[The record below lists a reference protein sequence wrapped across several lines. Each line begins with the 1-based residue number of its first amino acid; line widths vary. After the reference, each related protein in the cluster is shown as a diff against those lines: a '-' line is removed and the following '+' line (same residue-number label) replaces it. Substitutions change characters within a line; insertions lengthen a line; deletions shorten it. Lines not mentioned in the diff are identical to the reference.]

1 MDAAKRYALQARII
15 QVLRA
20 DTRVAAAWLTGSI
33 GRGEA
38 DAWSDLDLHVAIFDE
53 HLGSFW
59 TDRVG
64 LYQLVGRPVLIQRE
78 LPSNAQAGGHFQLV
92 IFDGPLEVDWNVGPI
107 SLARRVPSH
116 VLLFSRAY
124 VPLAE
129 QPSLADDE
137 LRVRSEERLIFLWA
151 MAPIAVKYIAR
162 GDTTH
167 AIGQIGL
174 VRDAFVALWR
184 LVESGRPTIN
194 GFNQPLEPELART
207 LPRFGLQIGPPDC
220 LAALLHLCAET
231 ERLHSRLEAVG
242 VVVPH
247 EMPQQ
252 LAHLIA
258 ELPFEVASA
267 LAEG

>member
-1 MDAAKRYALQARII
+1 MDATKRDALQARII
-15 QVLRA
+15 QVLSA
-20 DTRVAAAWLTGSI
+20 DTRVAAAWLTGSV

-53 HLGSFW
+53 HLEPFW

-64 LYQLVGRPVLIQRE
+64 LYEMIGRPVLIQRE
-78 LPSNAQAGGHFQLV
+78 MPSNAQAGGHFQLV
-92 IFDGPLEVDWNVGPI
+92 IFDGPLEVDWNVGPL
-107 SLARRVPSH
+107 SRARRAPSH
-116 VLLFSRAY
+116 VLLFGIAD

-129 QPSLADDE
+129 LPSLPNDE
-137 LRVRSEERLIFLWA
+137 LCVSAQERLIFLWT

-162 GDTTH
+162 GDTTR
-167 AIGQIGL
+167 AIRQIGL

-184 LVESGRPTIN
+184 LVDTGRPTIN

-207 LPRFGLQIGPPDC
+207 LPRFGSQIGPPDC
-220 LAALLHLCAET
+220 LVALVHLCVDT
-231 ERLHSRLEAVG
+231 ERLHSRLQAVG

-252 LAHLIA
+252 LADLIA
-258 ELPFEVASA
+258 ELPFEVERTG
-267 LAEG
+267 AEG